1 MIDAIYKT
9 AMFAGT
15 AGAVYLITYGIFAA
29 ADRAARKK
37 RDKLKARA
45 ERYEAIEQLRLRAT
59 YHEWC
64 LRKKL
69 IAEGRYI
76 VVRGRNIES

>member
-1 MIDAIYKT
+1 MIDAILKT
-9 AMFAGT
+9 AIFAG
-15 AGAVYLITYGIFAA
+15 AGGAVYLIACGIFAVL
-29 ADRAARKK
+29 DRAARKK

-45 ERYEAIEQLRLRAT
+45 ERYAAIERLRLRAT

-76 VVRGRNIES
+76 YTRGRDI